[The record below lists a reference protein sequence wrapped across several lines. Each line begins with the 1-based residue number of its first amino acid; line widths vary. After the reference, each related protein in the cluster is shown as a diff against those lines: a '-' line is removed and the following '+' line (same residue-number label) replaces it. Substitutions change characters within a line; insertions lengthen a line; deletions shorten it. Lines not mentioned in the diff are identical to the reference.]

1 MKTFKLILLIL
12 LAALFSVLVLQNRN
26 VWQVHFLWLSGE
38 IPGIVLLFITAAAGF
53 VAGVTAALMIKHRA
67 KP

>member
-12 LAALFSVLVLQNRN
+12 LAALLSVLVLQNRN
-26 VWQVHFLWLSGE
+26 AWQVHFLWLSGE
-38 IPGIVLLFITAAAGF
+38 IPGIVLLFITAATGF